1 MGCNYS
7 LSLILDSQSRCI
19 LGKKHVCFGIKSGI
33 GLWRTAVPLVVKCHN
48 FDVERVDADDES
60 L

>member
-1 MGCNYS
+1 MGWNYS
-7 LSLILDSQSRCI
+7 LSLILDSQSI
-19 LGKKHVCFGIKSGI
+19 LGKKHSCFGIKSGI

>member
-19 LGKKHVCFGIKSGI
+19 LGKKHVCFGIKSGA
-33 GLWRTAVPLVVKCHN
+33 GQWRTEVPLVEKCHN
-48 FDVERVDADDES
+48 CDVECVDAENES